1 VSRSRR
7 ASVVFFAVMT
17 AGMAGFGTAIC
28 VKGYLADGLICF
40 GTAALFAV
48 IGLLAWINWR
58 ALELNRDLV
67 RVNGDLSQANQGIL
81 DLNQEL
87 LERLASAGERARYD
101 ESCD

>member
-1 VSRSRR
+1 LSRSRR
-7 ASVVFFAVMT
+7 ASVVLFAVLAAAV
-17 AGMAGFGTAIC
+17 AGIGTDWAVAGYIAASVSCFGIA
-28 VKGYLADGLICF
+28 GLI
-40 GTAALFAV
+40 AV

-58 ALELNRDLV
+58 ALELNRDLI